1 MSAHPELLEK
11 DKKTIIENNKKD
23 GKAVCIIDG
32 LLIDSKTEIEFHHIN
47 PYLSEENPIFQIL
60 QRSVKHHKELG
71 QLSITEYRT
80 LKQMEDFFNGPGI
93 KLDDLLLLKLGK
105 TIMASL

>member
-47 PYLSEENPIFQIL
+47 PYLRRKTRYF
-60 QRSVKHHKELG
+60 K
-71 QLSITEYRT
+71 YC
-80 LKQMEDFFNGPGI
+80 NG
-93 KLDDLLLLKLGK
+93 L
-105 TIMASL
+105 